1 MGLSPRHGTNRESNK
16 AYTGGINMGTFAFKM
31 PDIGEGVVEGEV
43 VEWMVAVGDVV
54 KEDDPILSVMTDK
67 ATVEIP
73 SPVDGK
79 VTKVIGEAGDIL
91 PVGVVCIEF
100 EVDGA
105 GNASAS
111 EEAPT
116 KKEAEPAK
124 EEPKATPAPTPA
136 PKAAAETPPAPT
148 PAPAMAPVPRAPGT
162 KALASPAVRQRAREA
177 NISLDHVSGSGPAG
191 RISHADLD
199 THIAG
204 GASGASR
211 SAPVG
216 GRARVQL
223 NGTEAMKVIGLRRK
237 IADSMIASYSTIPH
251 FSYFEEVDVTALEEL
266 RQHLNA
272 TRPEGAPKLTYL
284 PFIMQALVRALAE
297 RPECNALYDDEANIV
312 TRHEAINLGI
322 ATQTDRGLFV
332 PVVKHV
338 EAMDI
343 WQSATEMGRVTS
355 ATRDGKAGVEDL
367 SGSTFTIT
375 SLGRLGGL
383 GATPIINK
391 PEVGI
396 LGVHNAKDRAV
407 VRNGAVV
414 IRRMMNLSSSW
425 DHRVVDG
432 HDGAT
437 LVQLVKTYLEN
448 PATIF
453 M

>member
-1 MGLSPRHGTNRESNK
+1 MGSFE
-16 AYTGGINMGTFAFKM
+16 FKL
-31 PDIGEGVVEGEV
+31 PDIGEGVVEGEI
-43 VEWMVAVGDVV
+43 VEWMVAVGDTV

-73 SPVDGK
+73 SPCDGT
-79 VTKVIGEAGDIL
+79 VTSMVGEAGDII
-91 PVGVVCIEF
+91 PVGGVCIVF
-100 EVDGA
+100 EVDGE
-105 GNASAS
+105 GNASQAS
-111 EEAPT
+111 E
-116 KKEAEPAK
+116 PA
-124 EEPKATPAPTPA
+124 A
-136 PKAAAETPPAPT
+136 PKSAPAEQSAPVQEKAPEAPPAPDLPPVASPT
-148 PAPAMAPVPRAPGT
+148 APAAAAPVARAAGT
-162 KALASPAVRQRAREA
+162 KALASPAVRQRARAA
-177 NISLDHVSGSGPAG
+177 NIDLQLVAGSGPAG

-199 THIAG
+199 RHIAG
-204 GASGASR
+204 GAS
-211 SAPVG
+211 SATPSMPMG
-216 GRARVQL
+216 GVAKVAR
-223 NGTEAMKVIGLRRK
+223 NGTEDIKVIGLRRK
-237 IADSMIASYSTIPH
+237 IADGMMSSYSTIPH
-251 FSYFEEVDVTALEEL
+251 FSYFEEVDVTELESL

-284 PFIMQALVRALAE
+284 PFIMQALVKALAQ
-297 RPECNALYDDEANIV
+297 RPECNAVYDDEAGVV

-322 ATQTDRGLFV
+322 ATQTDRGLYV

-343 WQSATEMGRVTS
+343 WQAASEMGRVTQ
-355 ATRDGKAGVEDL
+355 ATRDGKAGVDDL

-396 LGVHNAKDRAV
+396 LGVHNATDRAV
-407 VRNGAVV
+407 VRNGNVV
-414 IRRMMNLSSSW
+414 VRRIMNLSSSW

-432 HDGAT
+432 HDGAS
-437 LVQLVKTYLEN
+437 LVQLVKSYLEH

>member
-1 MGLSPRHGTNRESNK
+1 
-16 AYTGGINMGTFAFKM
+16 MGTFAFKM

-43 VEWMVAVGDVV
+43 VEWMVAVGDSV

-79 VTKVIGEAGDIL
+79 VTMVIGEAGDIL

-100 EVDGA
+100 EVDGD
-105 GNASAS
+105 GNASSA
-111 EEAPT
+111 EAAPES
-116 KKEAEPAK
+116 KAETAPAP
-124 EEPKATPAPTPA
+124 EPKAEPKPAPT
-136 PKAAAETPPAPT
+136 PT
-148 PAPAMAPVPRAPGT
+148 PAPAPAPAPAAVVARAPGT
-162 KALASPAVRQRAREA
+162 KALASPAVRQRARQA
-177 NISLDHVSGSGPAG
+177 NIDLNFVAGSGPAG

-199 THIAG
+199 AHIAG
-204 GASGASR
+204 GASGAS
-211 SAPVG
+211 SARPMG
-216 GRARVQL
+216 ASARIEK
-223 NGTEAMKVIGLRRK
+223 NGTEDIKVIGLRRK
-237 IADSMIASYSTIPH
+237 IAEGMISSYTTIPH

-284 PFIMQALVRALAE
+284 PFIMQALVKALEE
-297 RPECNALYDDEANIV
+297 RPECNALYDDDSNVV

-343 WQSATEMGRVTS
+343 WQSATEMTRVTS
-355 ATRDGKAGVEDL
+355 ATRDGKASADDL

-407 VRNGAVV
+407 VKDGNIV
-414 IRRMMNLSSSW
+414 IRRIMNLSSSW

-432 HDGAT
+432 HDGAS
-437 LVQLVKTYLEN
+437 LVQLVKSYLEH

>member
-1 MGLSPRHGTNRESNK
+1 
-16 AYTGGINMGTFAFKM
+16 MGTFAFKM

-43 VEWMVAVGDVV
+43 VEWLVAVGDSV

-100 EVDGA
+100 EVDGD

-111 EEAPT
+111 APAPEA
-116 KKEAEPAK
+116 KAEPAPAP
-124 EEPKATPAPTPA
+124 EPKAEPAPA
-136 PKAAAETPPAPT
+136 PAPT
-148 PAPAMAPVPRAPGT
+148 PAPAAVPAPAPAVVERAPGT
-162 KALASPAVRQRAREA
+162 KALASPAVRQRARQA
-177 NISLDHVSGSGPAG
+177 NVDLNFVAGSGPAG

-199 THIAG
+199 AHIAG
-204 GASGASR
+204 GANGASR
-211 SAPVG
+211 ARPMGAS
-216 GRARVQL
+216 ARVEK
-223 NGTEAMKVIGLRRK
+223 NGTEDIKVIGLRRK
-237 IADSMIASYSTIPH
+237 IAEGMVSSYSTIPH

-284 PFIMQALVRALAE
+284 PFIMQALVKALDE
-297 RPECNALYDDEANIV
+297 RPECNALYDDDSNVV

-343 WQSATEMGRVTS
+343 WQAATEMTRVTS
-355 ATRDGKAGVEDL
+355 ATRDGKATADDL

-407 VRNGAVV
+407 VKDGNIV
-414 IRRMMNLSSSW
+414 IRRIMNLSSSW

-432 HDGAT
+432 HDGAS
-437 LVQLVKTYLEN
+437 LVQLIKSYLEH

>member
-1 MGLSPRHGTNRESNK
+1 
-16 AYTGGINMGTFAFKM
+16 MGTFAFKM

-43 VEWMVAVGDVV
+43 VEWMVAVGDSV

-100 EVDGA
+100 EVDGD
-105 GNASAS
+105 GNASAPAP
-111 EEAPT
+111 EA
-116 KKEAEPAK
+116 KAEPAPAP
-124 EEPKATPAPTPA
+124 EPKAEPAPA
-136 PKAAAETPPAPT
+136 PAPT
-148 PAPAMAPVPRAPGT
+148 PAPAATPAPAPAVVERAPGT
-162 KALASPAVRQRAREA
+162 KALASPAVRQRARQA
-177 NISLDHVSGSGPAG
+177 NVDLNFVAGSGPAG

-199 THIAG
+199 AHIAG
-204 GASGASR
+204 GANGASR
-211 SAPVG
+211 ARPMGAS
-216 GRARVQL
+216 ARVEK
-223 NGTEAMKVIGLRRK
+223 NGTEDIKVIGLRRK
-237 IADSMIASYSTIPH
+237 IAEGMVSSYSTIPH

-284 PFIMQALVRALAE
+284 PFIMQALVKALDE
-297 RPECNALYDDEANIV
+297 RPECNALYDDDSNVV

-343 WQSATEMGRVTS
+343 WQAATEMTRVTS
-355 ATRDGKAGVEDL
+355 ATRDGKATADDL

-407 VRNGAVV
+407 VKDGNIV
-414 IRRMMNLSSSW
+414 IRRIMNLSSSW

-432 HDGAT
+432 HDGAS
-437 LVQLVKTYLEN
+437 LVQLIKSYLEH

>member
-1 MGLSPRHGTNRESNK
+1 MGKFE
-16 AYTGGINMGTFAFKM
+16 FKM
-31 PDIGEGVVEGEV
+31 PDIGEGVVEGEI
-43 VEWMVAVGDVV
+43 VEWMVAVGDTV

-73 SPVDGK
+73 SPCDGT
-79 VTKVIGEAGDIL
+79 VVSIVGDAGDIL
-91 PVGVVCIEF
+91 PVGGVCIVF
-100 EVDGA
+100 DVDGE
-105 GNASAS
+105 GNASQAS
-111 EEAPT
+111 EPVEEKPEPVEEKPEPVVET
-116 KKEAEPAK
+116 KQPE
-124 EEPKATPAPTPA
+124 
-136 PKAAAETPPAPT
+136 
-148 PAPAMAPVPRAPGT
+148 PAPAPPAATASAAPVARAAGT
-162 KALASPAVRQRAREA
+162 KALASPAVRQRARAA
-177 NISLDHVSGSGPAG
+177 NIDLQLVAGSGPAG

-199 THIAG
+199 RHIAG
-204 GASGASR
+204 GASAATPSM
-211 SAPVG
+211 PMG
-216 GRARVQL
+216 GVAKVAR
-223 NGTEAMKVIGLRRK
+223 NGTEDIKVIGLRRK
-237 IADSMIASYSTIPH
+237 IADGMMSSYSTIPH
-251 FSYFEEVDVTALEEL
+251 FSYFEEVDVTELEAL

-284 PFIMQALVRALAE
+284 PFIMQALVKALAQ
-297 RPECNALYDDEANIV
+297 RPECNAVYDDDVGVV

-322 ATQTDRGLFV
+322 ATQTDRGLYV

-343 WQSATEMGRVTS
+343 WQSAAEMMRVTQ
-355 ATRDGKAGVEDL
+355 ATRDGKAGVDDL

-407 VRNGAVV
+407 VHNGHVV
-414 IRRMMNLSSSW
+414 VRRIMNLSSSW

-432 HDGAT
+432 HDGAS
-437 LVQLVKTYLEN
+437 LVQLVKSYLEH

>member
-1 MGLSPRHGTNRESNK
+1 MGI
-16 AYTGGINMGTFAFKM
+16 YAFKL

-43 VEWMVAVGDVV
+43 VEWMVSVGDTI

-79 VTKVIGEAGDIL
+79 VTKIIGEPGDIL
-91 PVGVVCIEF
+91 PVGEVCIEF

-111 EEAPT
+111 TEEAE
-116 KKEAEPAK
+116 KKPEPVAEPVPAK
-124 EEPKATPAPTPA
+124 EEAKPEPVVEKAPEPV
-136 PKAAAETPPAPT
+136 AAA
-148 PAPAMAPVPRAPGT
+148 APVERAAGT

-177 NISLDHVSGSGPAG
+177 NIDLQIVAGSGPGG

-199 THIAG
+199 RHIAG
-204 GASGASR
+204 GASGAS
-211 SAPVG
+211 SFTPVG
-216 GRARVQL
+216 ATMKTKL
-223 NGTEAMKVIGLRRK
+223 TGTEDVKVIGLRRK
-237 IADSMIASYSTIPH
+237 IADSMMSSYSTIAH
-251 FSYFEEVDVTALEEL
+251 FSYFEEVDITALEEL
-266 RQHLNA
+266 RQHLNS

-284 PFIMQALVRALAE
+284 PFIMQALVKALKE
-297 RPECNALYDDEANIV
+297 SPECNALYDDEANVV
-312 TRHEAINLGI
+312 TRHQAIHLGI
-322 ATQTDRGLFV
+322 ATQTDRGLYV

-343 WQSATEMGRVTS
+343 WQSASEMVRVTS
-355 ATRDGKAGVEDL
+355 ATREGKASADEL

-396 LGVHNAKDRAV
+396 LGVHNAKERAV
-407 VRNGAVV
+407 VRNGQIVV
-414 IRRMMNLSSSW
+414 RRMMNLSSSW

-437 LVQLVKTYLEN
+437 LVQKVKTLLEN

>member
-1 MGLSPRHGTNRESNK
+1 
-16 AYTGGINMGTFAFKM
+16 MGTFAFKM

-43 VEWMVAVGDVV
+43 VEWMVAVGDSV

-100 EVDGA
+100 EVDGD

-111 EEAPT
+111 APAPEA
-116 KKEAEPAK
+116 KAE
-124 EEPKATPAPTPA
+124 PTPA
-136 PKAAAETPPAPT
+136 PEPKAEPAPAPAPT
-148 PAPAMAPVPRAPGT
+148 PAPAAVPAPAPAVVERAPGT
-162 KALASPAVRQRAREA
+162 KALASPAVRQRARQA
-177 NISLDHVSGSGPAG
+177 NVDLNFVAGSGPAG

-199 THIAG
+199 AHIAG
-204 GASGASR
+204 GANGASR
-211 SAPVG
+211 ARPMGAS
-216 GRARVQL
+216 ARVEK
-223 NGTEAMKVIGLRRK
+223 NGTEDIKVIGLRRK
-237 IADSMIASYSTIPH
+237 IAEGMVSSYSTIPH

-284 PFIMQALVRALAE
+284 PFIMQALVKALDE
-297 RPECNALYDDEANIV
+297 RPECNALYDDDSNVV

-343 WQSATEMGRVTS
+343 WQAATEMTRVTS
-355 ATRDGKAGVEDL
+355 ATRDGKATADDL

-407 VRNGAVV
+407 VKDGNIV
-414 IRRMMNLSSSW
+414 IRRIMNLSSSW

-432 HDGAT
+432 HDGAS
-437 LVQLVKTYLEN
+437 LVQLIKSYLEH

>member
-1 MGLSPRHGTNRESNK
+1 
-16 AYTGGINMGTFAFKM
+16 MGTFAFKL

-43 VEWMVAVGDVV
+43 VEWMVSVGDSV

-73 SPVDGK
+73 APCDGTVSK
-79 VTKVIGEAGDIL
+79 IIGEAGDIL

-100 EVDGA
+100 DVDGD
-105 GNASAS
+105 GNASSS
-111 EEAPT
+111 E
-116 KKEAEPAK
+116 EPAK
-124 EEPKATPAPTPA
+124 EEVEAKPEPTSEPVAAPEPEPQPEA
-136 PKAAAETPPAPT
+136 
-148 PAPAMAPVPRAPGT
+148 APVSVAGPAVERAPGT
-162 KALASPAVRQRAREA
+162 KPLASPAVRQRARSA
-177 NISLDHVSGSGPAG
+177 GVDLYHVAGSGPAG
-191 RISHADLD
+191 RITHADLD
-199 THIAG
+199 VHLSG
-204 GASGASR
+204 GASRAS
-211 SAPVG
+211 SSMPVG
-216 GRARVQL
+216 GSPRTAKT
-223 NGTEAMKVIGLRRK
+223 GTEEIKVIGLRRK
-237 IADSMIASYSTIPH
+237 IADSMMASYSTIAH
-251 FSYFEEVDVTALEEL
+251 FSYFEEVDVTELEAL

-284 PFIMQALVRALAE
+284 PFIMLALVKGLGQ
-297 RPECNALYDDEANIV
+297 RPECNALYNDEAGVV
-312 TRHEAINLGI
+312 TRHEGVHLGI
-322 ATQTDRGLFV
+322 ATQTDRGLYV

-343 WQSATEMGRVTS
+343 WSAAAEMGRVTQ
-355 ATRDGKAGVEDL
+355 ATRDGKAGADDL

-375 SLGRLGGL
+375 SLGRMGGL

-407 VRNGAVV
+407 VIDGRIEV
-414 IRRMMNLSSSW
+414 RRIMNLSSSW

-432 HDGAT
+432 HDGAS
-437 LVQLVKTYLEN
+437 LVQLLKSMLEH